1 MREAM
6 FIKKNAEKWKTYQHQ
21 ETKNPDE
28 TAERFITLIDDL
40 SYAKTFYPRS
50 KVTRWINGITAS
62 IYQSIYQNK
71 KEKYSRIFQFWKFEL
86 PMLFKKHHRVF
97 LFTTI
102 LFALFV
108 AIGVLTSLNDTAV
121 LRSIVGNDYVDS
133 TERSIRDGNPFGV
146 YSADQSTFNMFARI
160 AFNNI
165 FVAFRMFI
173 GGLTVGLFTL
183 KDLWTNGVMLGSF
196 QYFFFEHGLGTQ
208 SILVIW
214 IHGTIEIS
222 SIIIAGTAGF
232 VLANGILFPRTY
244 TRMASFKRGIKDAA
258 KILICLIPFFITAA
272 FLESYITRLMSDS
285 FQKGNS
291 GMPIWLSVLIL
302 SGSFLLIIWY
312 FVILPIRLSK
322 RGYFIKDDGIVSRL
336 NETNA

>member
-50 KVTRWINGITAS
+50 KATRWINGITAS

-71 KEKYSRIFQFWKFEL
+71 KEKYSRIFQFWKYEL
-86 PMLFKKHHRVF
+86 PMLFKKYHRVF

-102 LFALFV
+102 LFSLFV

-121 LRSIVGNDYVDS
+121 LRSIVGSDYVDS
-133 TERSIRDGNPFGV
+133 TERSIREGNPFGV
-146 YSADQSTFNMFARI
+146 YSADQSAFNMFVRI

-173 GGLTVGLFTL
+173 GGLTLGLFTL
-183 KDLWTNGVMLGSF
+183 SDLWTNGVMLGSF
-196 QYFFFEHGLGTQ
+196 QYFFFEHDLGIK

-232 VLANGILFPRTY
+232 VLASGILFPGTY
-244 TRMASFKRGIKDAA
+244 TRLASFKRGIKDAA

-272 FLESYITRLMSDS
+272 FLESYITRLMSDAY
-285 FQKGNS
+285 QKGNT
-291 GMPIWLSVLIL
+291 GMPEWLSVLIL
-302 SGSFLLIIWY
+302 SGSLLLIVWY